1 MTTARRIIFGLLLA
15 AGLARMAAFLAY
27 AASTLPSPLETFH
40 LEAKMVLLAYR
51 AEIGASLYPAWR
63 DGPHVAN
70 FFGPAYFWGV
80 GKLGA
85 IGGAG
90 FDGLFAIGRGV
101 SFGSALL
108 TSLVVGVVAQRRY
121 GRVAGASAAILSL
134 GSAAMFGFSVM
145 VRPDLLAEC
154 LGVVGF
160 FLAGRRGSAGRW
172 LGGGLLA
179 LAILTKQ
186 TAGIFLLARALAD
199 LAEGDWRRGARL
211 MAGTLGLT
219 IAVVVVLTLSTE
231 PLMARSLAGESK
243 TPWEFASWSRTLT
256 RAARTSPDL
265 LVFPAIGLI
274 LWVSGATGRR
284 EPDLAVLAAVLLATS
299 IGLAAKRGADLN
311 YYLSLRVVEGLAV
324 GALWRGWSVAR
335 SPSRSAGLAALVALG
350 TAALVP
356 GLLHAATEASVAKA
370 KAAFLAGPYGRDV
383 LGFYRDLDAKA
394 AAPGS
399 KILTDSGL
407 IDLHHGR
414 LADFGDPW
422 LFRVLA
428 QTGQVV
434 PKVMRDR
441 VDSRYYDLIV
451 TTSELDRPG
460 YDSYEFGLPMA
471 VVERARAR
479 YERIGDRAGLFLY
492 RPRPRAR

>member
-299 IGLAAKRGADLN
+299 IGLAAKRG
-311 YYLSLRVVEGLAV
+311 
-324 GALWRGWSVAR
+324 
-335 SPSRSAGLAALVALG
+335 P
-350 TAALVP
+350 
-356 GLLHAATEASVAKA
+356 
-370 KAAFLAGPYGRDV
+370 
-383 LGFYRDLDAKA
+383 
-394 AAPGS
+394 
-399 KILTDSGL
+399 
-407 IDLHHGR
+407 
-414 LADFGDPW
+414 
-422 LFRVLA
+422 
-428 QTGQVV
+428 
-434 PKVMRDR
+434 
-441 VDSRYYDLIV
+441 
-451 TTSELDRPG
+451 TST
-460 YDSYEFGLPMA
+460 
-471 VVERARAR
+471 
-479 YERIGDRAGLFLY
+479 IT
-492 RPRPRAR
+492 